1 LGNEK
6 GLCVGRFN
14 KQVNKL
20 HQTREDYESHWK
32 AVDLRVSKIVNKKF
46 LPITRFINGFVFHFR
61 FSKEFFENSLNVN
74 PKSLD
79 QTSS

>member
-1 LGNEK
+1 MGNEK

-20 HQTREDYESHWK
+20 HQTREDYESLLK

-46 LPITRFINGFVFHFR
+46 FPIMRFINGFVFHFL
-61 FSKEFFENSLNVN
+61 FESQKNSLKTVSTKNI
-74 PKSLD
+74 LL
-79 QTSS
+79 